1 MVVVALSRC
10 RWRWWGGGRIVDG
23 GGEVAVVVMSSTWR
37 WWGGGCGVVEDGESE
52 DKGLRENSQV
62 SVFVYIIISAH

>member
-1 MVVVALSRC
+1 MVASLT
-10 RWRWWGGGRIVDG
+10 
-23 GGEVAVVVMSSTWR
+23 EVVVMSSTWR